1 MRSLSLMSMF
11 ERDDSDTRR
20 IEESSREDLRREV
33 RESLEEDLRDVAHS
47 LTDGMIMMLWL

>member
-20 IEESSREDLRREV
+20 IEESRREDLRREV